1 MAIHYKQ
8 KCFRC
13 KKNYVLA
20 SWKNRFVTCY
30 DCQKSELKGEIKDSK
45 MKKMFDVPEEFYRHS
60 AFLRDIKVN
69 YLKYGK
75 LSDKQIEAFK
85 STVEKLKES
94 DI

>member
-1 MAIHYKQ
+1 
-8 KCFRC
+8 
-13 KKNYVLA
+13 
-20 SWKNRFVTCY
+20 
-30 DCQKSELKGEIKDSK
+30 